1 MALIIEPKI
10 CSGCELCIAV
20 CPFNAIEIVNGT
32 AQESDG
38 CSGCGACVEHCP
50 AGAIKIAENGN
61 GAFKSQIPRDVWVY
75 AEQFRGVLA
84 RVSLELLGEGRR
96 LADILG
102 VQLAAV
108 LVGSNVESLAS
119 ELIAYGAD
127 QVYLVQDR
135 AKEHYITE
143 VYARAL
149 YDLVKSEKPEIFLI
163 GATTTGRDLAPR
175 LAAQLQTGLTADCT
189 KLEVD
194 LEARLLLQT
203 RPAFGGNLMATITCP
218 TAWPQMATVRPGVM
232 KGLQADLTRKG
243 QVVKVKPRINPADL
257 QKVFHSL
264 VPALHKHVKLEDAD
278 IIVSGGRGIG
288 GPEGFKLLSRLAREL
303 GGEVG
308 GSRIAVEQG
317 WIPQENQVGQTGK
330 TVRPKLYL
338 ACGISG
344 AIQHV
349 AGMKGS
355 NYIIAINK
363 DPQAP
368 IFGVA
373 DLGIVADYKEVVTSW
388 LNYLSSQREKTA
400 FAAC

>member
-1 MALIIEPKI
+1 MILIIEPKL
-10 CSGCELCIAV
+10 CSGCEVCTVV
-20 CPFNAIEIVNGT
+20 CPFTAIKVIDGIAKED
-32 AQESDG
+32 DG
-38 CSGCGACVEHCP
+38 CSGCGACIEHCP
-50 AGAIKIAENGN
+50 TGAIKMAENG
-61 GAFKSQIPRDVWVY
+61 AAAVKAQVPRGVWVY

-84 RVSLELLGEGRR
+84 RVSLELLGEGRH
-96 LADILG
+96 LADTLD
-102 VQLAAV
+102 VELAAV
-108 LVGSNVESLAS
+108 LVGADVADLAR
-119 ELIAYGAD
+119 ELIACGAD
-127 QVYLVQDR
+127 KVYLLQDR
-135 AKEHYITE
+135 ALEHYNTE
-143 VYARAL
+143 VYSRVLHDLARN
-149 YDLVKSEKPEIFLI
+149 EQPEIILI

-175 LAAQLQTGLTADCT
+175 LAAQLRAGLTADCT
-189 KLEVD
+189 RLDID
-194 LEARLLLQT
+194 LEERLLLQT
-203 RPAFGGNLMATITCP
+203 RPAFGGNLMATIICP
-218 TAWPQMATVRPGVM
+218 KSWPQMATVRPGVM
-232 KGLQADLTRKG
+232 KALQADYTRQG
-243 QVVKVKPRINPADL
+243 QIIRIKPQVNLSDRK
-257 QKVFHSL
+257 KVFRAL
-264 VPALHKHVKLEDAD
+264 FPALHKHVRLEEAD

-288 GPEGFKLLSRLAREL
+288 GPEGFKLLSRLAGEL

-355 NYIIAINK
+355 DYIIAINK

-388 LNYLSSQREKTA
+388 LNHINIDRGL
-400 FAAC
+400 